1 MARGAILIGNEGPPV
16 GVASR
21 HDHRRKMLL
30 PQKKITSV
38 EGNDMRDH
46 YYPLVFSLQ
55 PKHLSSY
62 AL

>member
-46 YYPLVFSLQ
+46 YYPSAFSLTT
-55 PKHLSSY
+55 
-62 AL
+62 